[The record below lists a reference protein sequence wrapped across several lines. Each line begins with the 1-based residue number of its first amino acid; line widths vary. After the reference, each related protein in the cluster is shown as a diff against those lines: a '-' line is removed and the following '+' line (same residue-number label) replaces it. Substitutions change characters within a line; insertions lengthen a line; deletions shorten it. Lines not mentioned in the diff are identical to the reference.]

1 MPLEPDKNIPGP
13 LPLGKPAER
22 EKPGHFKPLTPA
34 PKKGPNTGYDDA
46 RKRSQSGEW
55 EG

>member
-13 LPLGKPAER
+13 LPLGKPDESKR
-22 EKPGHFKPLTPA
+22 IGRFEPLKPT